1 LAVTTEVAPAKVVR
15 EDVNDIGPLCLRLA
29 KREQQAKRDENT
41 FGGPMH
47 VRREFL
53 NAWPDASWQ
62 SVVSCPR

>member
-1 LAVTTEVAPAKVVR
+1 
-15 EDVNDIGPLCLRLA
+15 LA

-62 SVVSCPR
+62 SVVSCPRLAKRIENLVDQL